1 MDAGA
6 ITLPRLAFVIPGA
19 QITLRGSYHVASGEI
34 DMQGDAKLQATISQ
48 MTTGVKRIFLKP
60 VDPLFRRDGA
70 GAVLPIKI
78 GGTRGDPSFK
88 LDIGRVLK
96 RD

>member
-1 MDAGA
+1 MDSGA
-6 ITLPRLAFVIPGA
+6 ITLPRLAFAIPGA
-19 QITLRGSYHVASGEI
+19 KITLRGSYKVASGAI
-34 DMQGDAKLQATISQ
+34 DMEGHAKLEATISQ

-60 VDPLFRRDGA
+60 IDPLFRRDGA
-70 GAVLPIKI
+70 GTVLPIKI